1 MDLSGGPQAGAI
13 GARRCGTYHHAVRT
27 KIVVIGASETD
38 RLGIITD
45 ISPVQLHAEAV
56 RNAIVDAG
64 ITRDDIDGIAC
75 VGEGPAG
82 LAHYLGITPTW
93 LDGTF
98 VGGCSFLVHL
108 HHAAA
113 AIATGMAN
121 VIVISHA
128 VSRGGPASNPGARD
142 LANLHQQFEQVYG
155 VGLPATNF
163 PLGVLR
169 YMKTYGLTHEQLA
182 SVAVAQ
188 RRWSSNVP
196 RAMIRDLITIED
208 VLDSPMICYPMHRLE
223 CCLSTNGGGAIIVTS
238 EEHARTLPLR
248 KPLVYVLGGGESSE
262 SPLIS
267 QMTDLTSARAYRTS
281 ARIAFEDAAVTHA
294 DVDHL
299 MAYDAFAHLPI
310 YTLED
315 LGFVGRGE
323 AGAFIEE
330 GHTSPGGSLPMNT
343 NGGGLSYTHTGLYG
357 MFLMQESIRQ
367 VRGEAAAQVPGVN
380 ISVAH
385 GVGSMFTSAS
395 TIIFGSADAAAARS

>member
-1 MDLSGGPQAGAI
+1 VLPG
-13 GARRCGTYHHAVRT
+13 
-27 KIVVIGASETD
+27 IVVIGAAETD
-38 RLGIITD
+38 RLGVISD
-45 ISPVQLHAEAV
+45 VSPVQLHAEAV
-56 RNAIVDAG
+56 RNAIADAG
-64 ITRDDIDGIAC
+64 IAREDIDGVAC
-75 VGEGPAG
+75 IGEGPAG
-82 LAHYLGITPTW
+82 LANYLGIEPTW

-113 AIATGMAN
+113 AIAMGMAK

-128 VSRGGPASNPGARD
+128 VSRFGPPSMPGGLD
-142 LANLHQQFEQVYG
+142 LANLQQQFEQVHG
-155 VGLPATNF
+155 VGPPATKF

-188 RRWSSNVP
+188 RRWSSQVP
-196 RAMIRDLITIED
+196 RAMMRDLITVED
-208 VLDSPMICYPMHRLE
+208 VFQSPMICYPMHRLE
-223 CCLSTNGGGAIIVTS
+223 CCLSTNGGGAMIVTS
-238 EEHARTLPLR
+238 AAHAATLPLH
-248 KPLVYVLGGGESSE
+248 KPLVHVIGAAESSE
-262 SPLIS
+262 SPLAS
-267 QMTDLTSARAYRTS
+267 QMADMTSARAYRTTG
-281 ARIAFEDAAVTHA
+281 RIAFEQAGITHA

-330 GHTSPGGSLPMNT
+330 GNTSPGGPLPMNT
-343 NGGGLSYTHTGLYG
+343 NGGGLSYTHTGMYG
-357 MFLMQESIRQ
+357 MFLMQESVRQ
-367 VRGEAAAQVPGVN
+367 VRGEAAAQVPDVD

-385 GVGSMFTSAS
+385 GVGSMFTSAA
-395 TIIFGSADAAAARS
+395 TIVFASAGAAEALA